1 MKGVIY
7 RIFHRDN
14 EDLCYIGSTTDY
26 YMRKAHHKHSCNN
39 VNNKDHNIK
48 LYQIIRENGSWD
60 CFQFDILEEVC
71 CETKEELHKKEDE
84 YITTLKPVMNS
95 NKAFC
100 AETKEEYHKQYYI
113 DNKERIEGY
122 QKQKNKC
129 ECGCEVSRT
138 SIVRHRKSKKHLNL
152 IQRTYSHSGSPSH

>member
-95 NKAFC
+95 QKAFGDL
-100 AETKEEYHKQYYI
+100 KEYKKQYYVN
-113 DNKERIEGY
+113 NKERINEIK
-122 QKQKNKC
+122 KQKIKC
-129 ECGCEVSRT
+129 ECGGEVRIDSLL
-138 SIVRHRKSKKHLNL
+138 RHKKSKKHINF
-152 IQRTYSHSGSPSH
+152 IQRTYSRNGLPSH